1 MSKKGG
7 TTHYRKDRCREE
19 QHRRNNDLKKEIL
32 YSPAYRQRR
41 RKTKG
46 QPKSFSSSP
55 FVSVPSKKKEK
66 TFGEIINLWI
76 EQNRMRLK
84 GGSIGKY
91 QSLINAH
98 IMPQLGKLRLS
109 QLSASAINSYLNDK
123 LSGGRVDKTGGLA
136 PSYVNSIRV
145 VINSV
150 IRFAVSEQL
159 MPPLKMELTKAALYK
174 NHDLTIFSKEEQK
187 KLEAS
192 LTAQLDQTKL
202 GILISLHTGM
212 RIGEICALSWN
223 DIDLNEKV
231 IHIRHT
237 VARVLSDQISSNS
250 STKLII
256 DTPKTRSSKRDIP
269 ISSWLYPHIS
279 RVKSA
284 ARSPYVISDSETFVS
299 PRTFEYRYH
308 RVLTNCGVSSINYHA
323 LRHTFATRCIE
334 AGVDVKSLSE
344 ILGHANVGITLNTY
358 VHSSLEL
365 KRMQIEKLAA
375 MPA

>member
-1 MSKKGG
+1 MSKSGG
-7 TTHYRKDRCREE
+7 TIHYRMERDWKER
-19 QHRRNNDLKKEIL
+19 HKKEGEFKK
-32 YSPAYRQRR
+32 RHH
-41 RKTKG
+41 KTKELSN
-46 QPKSFSSSP
+46 PLSPLSFASIS
-55 FVSVPSKKKEK
+55 SKKREK

-76 EQNRMRLK
+76 EHNRMRLK

-91 QSLINAH
+91 QNLINSH
-98 IMPQLGKLRLS
+98 IMPQLGKLKLS
-109 QLSASAINSYLNDK
+109 QLSAAVINSYLNDK
-123 LSGGRVDKTGGLA
+123 LRGGRVDQAGGLA
-136 PSYVNSIRV
+136 PSYVNSIRT

-150 IRFAVSEQL
+150 IRFAVNEQL
-159 MPPLKMELTKAALYK
+159 MPPFNTEITKAALSK
-174 NHDLTIFSKEEQK
+174 NRDLHIFSKEEQK
-187 KLEAS
+187 KLESS
-192 LTAQLDQTKL
+192 LIAQIDQTKL

-237 VARVLSDQISSNS
+237 VARVLNDQAGSKSN
-250 STKLII
+250 TKLII

-279 RVKSA
+279 QVKNTAS
-284 ARSPYVISDSETFVS
+284 SPYVISDSETFIS

-308 RVLTNCGVSSINYHA
+308 RVLTNCGISSINYHT

-334 AGVDVKSLSE
+334 VGVDVKSLSE